1 MTLWL
6 EVSITWGAEL
16 KGFKQQEGWE
26 TLPYGKTQPHGADRS
41 GPFGGDW
48 VLTAKYSQSP
58 QLFPKR
64 SGEQA
69 SPFYVLRT
77 SKPMLPS
84 MSWHEQLS
92 LVAMIWMSQG
102 PEQQELLICV
112 GYKPHRLY
120 FDKEAQKDSGRQC
133 EDYGKTN
140 FILLFETEQSRLSSH
155 SLCNWKLVW
164 NSWSSASFKCW
175 DCRQVHPGPAYLGFV
190 VVWTQGLEL
199 LPEPLTCRSYRA
211 VYATTPGRDIF
222 FSYSSFETKVH
233 FQPRLASNTP

>member
-6 EVSITWGAEL
+6 GVSITWGAEL
-16 KGFKQQEGWE
+16 KGCKQQEGWK

-41 GPFGGDW
+41 GPFGSDW
-48 VLTAKYSQSP
+48 VLTAKPSQSS

-77 SKPMLPS
+77 SKPMPPS
-84 MSWHEQLS
+84 MSRHEQLS

-102 PEQQELLICV
+102 PEQQELHICV
-112 GYKPHRLY
+112 VYKPHRLH

-140 FILLFETEQSRLSSH
+140 FILLLFETEQSRLSSH

-164 NSWSSASFKCW
+164 NSWSS
-175 DCRQVHPGPAYLGFV
+175 
-190 VVWTQGLEL
+190 
-199 LPEPLTCRSYRA
+199 
-211 VYATTPGRDIF
+211 
-222 FSYSSFETKVH
+222 SSFQVL
-233 FQPRLASNTP
+233 RL